1 MKPTEAAAGTILR
14 GLGVAAGIAAGQ
26 VQMVGARRWAA
37 PRRSLEPQEIQAERD
52 RFQAAIAKSL
62 KQLSKLRVKSE
73 HLPENAAEELGF
85 LFDAHTS
92 MLSGSRLTR
101 GVDARIG
108 NACVNAEAAVEDE
121 ISALTESFAALE
133 DRYIAGR
140 IADVREVGD
149 RLIRNLLKQ
158 RYETLSPQAEGPIIL
173 VAEELTPAE
182 TALIQPGRVVG
193 IATAQGGP
201 QSHTAILAR
210 ALGIPAV
217 MGTRSL
223 LRHVQAGSMM
233 CLNGGAGTVLIDPDE
248 GAITAHRR
256 AQAVADAE
264 RRALKAQATAPAVT
278 PDGTAFQLRG
288 NVDMVRDLEACR
300 EAGADGIGLL
310 RTEYLFLGRAALPTE
325 AEQTEAYTQ
334 AVSAMGGA
342 ETTIRTLDVGG
353 DKLAPNL
360 KLSDGDAANPAL
372 GLRAIRLSM
381 KHPAVFDTQLAAIL
395 RAAAVGPVKILVP
408 MVGALSEIAF
418 VRARLA
424 AQFERLRAEGA
435 PLPSTLPPLGIMIE
449 VPAAAIQA
457 PVFAPRVDFLSI
469 GTNDLVQYTLA
480 IDRGD
485 DEVASL
491 YEPFHPAVLAL
502 LDITARAGHAAG
514 IPVAVCGEMA
524 ADPLAIPL
532 LAGLGITELSMS
544 PPALPRARAM
554 IRALDMA
561 AARATAAAALQAE
574 DGDGVVR
581 VLQTL

>member
-1 MKPTEAAAGTILR
+1 
-14 GLGVAAGIAAGQ
+14 VGIAAGQ
-26 VQMVGARRWAA
+26 AQVVGARRLTA
-37 PRRSLEPQEIQAERD
+37 PRRSIKPQEVAVERG

-62 KQLSKLRVKSE
+62 RQLDKLRVKST
-73 HLPENAAEELGF
+73 HLPGNAAEELGF

-101 GVDARIG
+101 GVDTRIG
-108 NACVNAEAAVEDE
+108 TACINAEAAVEDE
-121 ISALTESFAALE
+121 ISALTDSFAALE

-193 IATAQGGP
+193 IATEQGGP
-201 QSHTAILAR
+201 QSHTAIMAR

-223 LRHVQAGSMM
+223 LRHVQAGLMV
-233 CLNGGAGTVLIDPDE
+233 CLNGGAGTVLVDPDQA
-248 GAITAHRR
+248 AITAHRR

-264 RRALKAQATAPAVT
+264 RRAFKAQATAPAVT

-288 NVDMVRDLEACR
+288 NVDMVRDLDACR
-300 EAGADGIGLL
+300 EAGADGIGLF
-310 RTEYLFLGRAALPTE
+310 RTEYLFLGRAALPSE
-325 AEQTEAYTQ
+325 AEQTEAYTY
-334 AVSAMGGA
+334 AVTAMRGA

-353 DKLAPNL
+353 DKIAPNL
-360 KLSDGDAANPAL
+360 KLSDGDATNPAL

-395 RAAAVGPVKILVP
+395 RAAAAGPVKILVP
-408 MVGALSEIAF
+408 MVSALSEIAF
-418 VRARLA
+418 VRARLT
-424 AQFERLRAEGA
+424 AQFERLHAEGVA
-435 PLPSTLPPLGIMIE
+435 LPPNPPPLGIMIE

-457 PVFAPRVDFLSI
+457 PVLAPRVDFLSI

-485 DEVASL
+485 EEVASL
-491 YEPFHPAVLAL
+491 YEPFHPAVLSL
-502 LDITARAGHAAG
+502 LDITARAGRAAG
-514 IPVAVCGEMA
+514 VPVAVCGEMA
-524 ADPLAIPL
+524 ADPLAMLL

-544 PPALPRARAM
+544 PPALPRARAI
-554 IRALDMA
+554 IRALDMT
-561 AARATAAAALQAE
+561 AARATATAALQAE
-574 DGDGVVR
+574 DSDGVMQL
-581 VLQTL
+581 LQTP